1 MNQKTRNTM
10 VASVIAALI
19 AFAAIQAY
27 LTPANANEC
36 ILSNIG
42 NAKSDTAA
50 KLVAMSCRN
59 IFNKK

>member
-1 MNQKTRNTM
+1 MSQKTRKAM
-10 VASVIAALI
+10 VVSVIAALM
-19 AFAAIQAY
+19 AFAAMQAY
-27 LTPANANEC
+27 LTPVNANEC